1 MLYMNLKIPSQIDLR
16 KYGLFLLLMITPS
29 SWGNVNR
36 TFTAITLAGT
46 SKRNFDER
54 SKKQNPFEKAN
65 MKKVENCKKMQ
76 KWNLF

>member
-1 MLYMNLKIPSQIDLR
+1 
-16 KYGLFLLLMITPS
+16 MITPS

-65 MKKVENCKKMQ
+65 MRKGENCKNMKSGDAFVSSETPLNVNFHVRSSGM
-76 KWNLF
+76 